1 MGRMVYMNFD
11 TGSNSGSGAESA
23 PYLDRNGYTP
33 ADGDTLNV
41 AGTLRPSRSDTKATF
56 AAKLLAFTSRAGFK
70 IKRWGDAAVRVSGAW
85 QTRAAEW
92 VLDTG
97 TTWKIASIGT
107 VLIANVTYKFDDQSR
122 WVTCLDGITKVPAAF
137 LSNAGSAASCRT
149 TINSY
154 YYDGTD
160 LYINVGSSTAPADG
174 DIECCIGNT
183 TASNADNDLNGITI
197 SSCTDFE
204 IDLDGWTI
212 DRVGLN
218 SDSDGYG
225 FILQSCQRGIVRK
238 GRLICCGYHSCGA
251 TGSAPTDITIED
263 TKMIGCGRTSTNVI
277 FFSADTGNI
286 KRCRGL
292 RMLAAVVPPVKP
304 DGQYLASV
312 NGMTGFYSH
321 TTPAGAG
328 SPRVEDLSLDRCV
341 AVTYQPP
348 GAGISDVAGFSTADT
363 LSRPTVNS
371 IDEVTLASYNV
382 RVTNSVMIG
391 CTRRAAVNDTY
402 TSAIAFSRT
411 LQVLGCYTS
420 QNTQSVNTA
429 LNGWLSDATDTANR
443 KSTMFVEHS
452 LDIIAYT
459 SGGNRPMIYGATSH
473 NSQKRVVYRNNTM
486 LIDCEPNRD
495 VYVFQAQFNAAT
507 ANTNTMRLENNLI
520 IKVQAG
526 NVAAVFNANS
536 AESLAT
542 CNATIFTPVEGN
554 IFYLPGGTVTWSE
567 ATSIDTQAEFI
578 TAFGVRNYIAVDP
591 GMASG
596 RMNPQLLATGLAAQT
611 NHPLVPAAATSLN
624 GGPWNGA
631 GCWNPRGRALA
642 NVNLQELS
650 NLVLQAA

>member
-1 MGRMVYMNFD
+1 MIHAAQRQPCELAAAAMSGRK
-11 TGSNSGSGAESA
+11 SSW
-23 PYLDRNGYTP
+23 P
-33 ADGDTLNV
+33 V
-41 AGTLRPSRSDTKATF
+41 AL
-56 AAKLLAFTSRAGFK
+56 
-70 IKRWGDAAVRVSGAW
+70 
-85 QTRAAEW
+85 AAE
-92 VLDTG
+92 
-97 TTWKIASIGT
+97 KIP
-107 VLIANVTYKFDDQSR
+107 VTRPR
-122 WVTCLDGITKVPAAF
+122 WVTNQRFATIAPKTRAMAPVPVPTTRPQSSHRCQGLVITVVAALAAPTRSRAEATTRRGFLAALKDRLPGALRELQQGSIAPVDLAQAAIGPGMAVFTAYSKVVEAD
-137 LSNAGSAASCRT
+137 GSAMSVRT
-149 TINSY
+149 ALALINQVLDETLSEQE
-154 YYDGTD
+154 
-160 LYINVGSSTAPADG
+160 G
-174 DIECCIGNT
+174 DF
-183 TASNADNDLNGITI
+183 D
-197 SSCTDFE
+197 
-204 IDLDGWTI
+204 
-212 DRVGLN
+212 
-218 SDSDGYG
+218 
-225 FILQSCQRGIVRK
+225 
-238 GRLICCGYHSCGA
+238 
-251 TGSAPTDITIED
+251 
-263 TKMIGCGRTSTNVI
+263 
-277 FFSADTGNI
+277 ADT
-286 KRCRGL
+286 RFC
-292 RMLAAVVPPVKP
+292 VKWF
-304 DGQYLASV
+304 GQY
-312 NGMTGFYSH
+312 
-321 TTPAGAG
+321 
-328 SPRVEDLSLDRCV
+328 EW
-341 AVTYQPP
+341 
-348 GAGISDVAGFSTADT
+348 SDAESGTADT

-459 SGGNRPMIYGATSH
+459 AGGNRPMIYGATSH

-526 NVAAVFNANS
+526 NVAAVLNANS

-596 RMNPQLLATGLAAQT
+596 RMNPQLLATGLAAQIT
-611 NHPLVPAAATSLN
+611 HPLAPAATTSLN
-624 GGPWNGA
+624 GGPWHGA

-642 NVNLQELS
+642 NVNLQELT